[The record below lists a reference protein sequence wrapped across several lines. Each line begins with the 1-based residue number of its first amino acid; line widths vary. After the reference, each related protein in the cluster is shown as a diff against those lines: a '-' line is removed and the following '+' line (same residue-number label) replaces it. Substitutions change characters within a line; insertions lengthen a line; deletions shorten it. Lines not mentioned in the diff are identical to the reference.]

1 MTLQSWFN
9 NLLIDRRDRVGFWNV
24 KQTSLL
30 LGKKTVGERDQEVG
44 SFMNRGEKPLRKVLR
59 PPQGSQGAF
68 LSKLSLQDQ

>member
-1 MTLQSWFN
+1 MQSWFN

-44 SFMNRGEKPLRKVLR
+44 SFMNCGEKQIKTLIGESL
-59 PPQGSQGAF
+59 
-68 LSKLSLQDQ
+68 KLN

>member
-9 NLLIDRRDRVGFWNV
+9 SLLIDRRDRVGFWNV

-44 SFMNRGEKPLRKVLR
+44 SFMNCGEKPLRKVLR
-59 PPQGSQGAF
+59 PP
-68 LSKLSLQDQ
+68 